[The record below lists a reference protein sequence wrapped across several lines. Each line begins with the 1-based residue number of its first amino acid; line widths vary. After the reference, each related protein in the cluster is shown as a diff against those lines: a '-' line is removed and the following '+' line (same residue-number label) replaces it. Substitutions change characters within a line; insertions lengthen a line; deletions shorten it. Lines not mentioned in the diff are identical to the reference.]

1 MERRQLLA
9 FALAVACSWATAAC
23 DVQVGKEGGLSF
35 DVASARARDTWT
47 RSYSLEGGGR
57 LELINVS
64 GRIVAEASAGSAVE
78 LVGERTARASS
89 EEAARELLDKV
100 EMREEIG
107 STQARVEVRA
117 PRGFGRG
124 GVEVQWTIKVPKG
137 TVVDLRNT
145 NGKVELDGLAGEVRA
160 RTVNGGVEGRRL
172 LVQTLEASAV
182 NGGIDME
189 LAAPLS
195 SGARVSLET
204 VNGGVQLALPRDS
217 EASVIARV
225 TNGGIHTGSLPFTA
239 TGETTRR
246 RFEGTLNGGGATV
259 NLETTNGGIHLSEAT
274 AQSKST
280 S

>member
-182 NGGIDME
+182 NGGVDME

-204 VNGGVQLALPRDS
+204 VNGGVQLAQPRDS

>member
-182 NGGIDME
+182 NGGVDME